1 MTSLLCDFGLRG
13 KRNKRFQEERE
24 RERECVCVWVLQN
37 SVWAREKF
45 LFYFSKAVLIVDTSF
60 FKATVRLD
68 AQIPNSYQIPNS

>member
-13 KRNKRFQEERE
+13 KRNKRFHGERYRENGFCKIVLGE
-24 RERECVCVWVLQN
+24 RVAFFVFQRQCVE
-37 SVWAREKF
+37 S
-45 LFYFSKAVLIVDTSF
+45 IDTSF